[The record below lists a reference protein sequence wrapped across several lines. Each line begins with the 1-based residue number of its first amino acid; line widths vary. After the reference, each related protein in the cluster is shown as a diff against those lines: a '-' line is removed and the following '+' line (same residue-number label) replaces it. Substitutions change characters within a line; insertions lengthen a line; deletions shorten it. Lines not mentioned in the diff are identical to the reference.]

1 MNKAFGVSSIVVDY
15 YPAVPLE
22 SWPRPPRGFRLAAIN
37 GFGLDK
43 CRAARQ
49 MFQKYLHDLY
59 GNQETVDVKTWM
71 KDDTQIVHER
81 VPEAAAGLS

>member
-1 MNKAFGVSSIVVDY
+1 MNKAFGVSSIVVY
-15 YPAVPLE
+15 YDPAVPLE
-22 SWPRPPRGFRLAAIN
+22 SWPRPPGGFRLAAIN

-81 VPEAAAGLS
+81 VPEAAAVLS